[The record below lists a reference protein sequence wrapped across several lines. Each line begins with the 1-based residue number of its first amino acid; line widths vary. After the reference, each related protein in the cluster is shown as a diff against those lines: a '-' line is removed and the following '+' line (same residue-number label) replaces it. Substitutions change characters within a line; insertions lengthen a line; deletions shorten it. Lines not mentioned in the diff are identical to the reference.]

1 MSGTNDDPSARPQ
14 LGDYLLGPPLSEG
27 VDTVT
32 YEANQISV
40 RRKVIL
46 ECVRPTKLDD
56 EGVVEAF
63 LADVRAKAALDYPV
77 ISSVYEAVRSK
88 EAVYCARERPPGRSL
103 GELHGAGETL
113 DPSTV
118 LLLLEGIGKALL
130 YLAEQNVRTNGLE
143 PGDLYIDEPD
153 ILRIDNLAVSG
164 KMDLDLRRQ
173 DRQTVSIL
181 LTDLVKLRRPGATRT
196 KKLLSNLA
204 EEEAPNWASVI
215 HTAGKLARELTDTAR
230 IAVGTEQEQAPAQ
243 RSLRAP
249 LMFLRFAVVLVVLV
263 AALICFLLGRRGSAA
278 PRDLDQMVSIE
289 GAKAFGP
296 DREVTFL
303 PAFWIDAHEVTMA
316 EYREFLSALTDDL
329 APEQRDAYDHPDQPE
344 TKSGHIPGDWEA
356 LKAAVESGEPWQ
368 GLEVDL
374 NCPVVNVDWWDGYAF
389 AKWRGGRLPSQAEWF
404 AASEGL
410 SLTGSGW
417 GPVDQSDADRT
428 PRGVE
433 GLAGNVSEWINEW
446 VPNTADPGSPK
457 APFSCGASY
466 LRPKNGVFSRKWH
479 PSGESRRP
487 DVGFRVLR
495 EVAP

>member
-14 LGDYLLGPPLSEG
+14 LGDYLLGSPLSEG

-32 YEANQISV
+32 YEADQISV

-46 ECVRPTKLDD
+46 ECVRPNKLDD

-63 LADVRAKAALDYPV
+63 LADVRAKAALDYPG

-88 EAVYCARERPPGRSL
+88 EAVYYARERPPGRSL
-103 GELHGAGETL
+103 GELHGAGKTL

-130 YLAEQNVRTNGLE
+130 FLAEQNVRTNGLE
-143 PGDLYIDEPD
+143 PGDLFIDEPD

-164 KMDLDLRRQ
+164 KIDLNLRRQ

-181 LTDLVKLRRPGATRT
+181 LSDLVKLRRPGATRT
-196 KKLLSNLA
+196 KKLLSILA
-204 EEEAPNWASVI
+204 EEESPNWASVT

-230 IAVGTEQEQAPAQ
+230 IAVGTEEEQAPAQ
-243 RSLRAP
+243 GSLRAP
-249 LMFLRFAVVLVVLV
+249 LIFLGLAVVLVVLV
-263 AALICFLLGRRGSAA
+263 VVGGSFLLGRRGSSA

-296 DREVTFL
+296 EGSLL
-303 PAFWIDAHEVTMA
+303 PSFWIDAHEVTIA
-316 EYREFLSALTDDL
+316 EYGEFLFTLGAVGL
-329 APEQRDAYDHPDQPE
+329 EQRDAYDHADQPE
-344 TKSGHIPGDWEA
+344 TKSGHIPDDWEA
-356 LKAAVESGEPWQ
+356 LQAAVESGEQWR

-389 AKWRGGRLPSQAEWF
+389 ANWRGGRLPSHAEWF

-446 VPNTADPGSPK
+446 IPNTTDPGSPK
-457 APFSCGASY
+457 APFSSGASY
-466 LRPKNGVFSRKWH
+466 LRPKNGVFSREWH
-479 PSGESRRP
+479 PSGETRRP